1 MKKMP
6 VKKLLP
12 LILSLLASIGAA
24 QAETVYV
31 TDTLSLSIRSKAS
44 NNAPIIKS
52 LPSGTPLT
60 VIDGKTKAGFLH
72 VRLDNG
78 TEGYIQTSLT
88 KKEPPSSEVGETNNK
103 SLKLL
108 QTEII
113 GLRAELKVAKD
124 AITPGTSLE
133 KSLTLER
140 DKLSLELGE
149 IKQAAAGVIQLK
161 NDRDELQ
168 ERVVSAERD
177 LQQLKLENQALKDTT
192 NQDWFLYGG
201 ILSFFSVILG
211 FILPKLGWR
220 RKSNWDSY

>member
-1 MKKMP
+1 MKKI
-6 VKKLLP
+6 LP
-12 LILSLLASIGAA
+12 LVLSALAAIGAA
-24 QAETVYV
+24 HAETVYV
-31 TDTLSLSIRSKAS
+31 TDNLRLSLRSKP
-44 NNAPIIKS
+44 NNSGSIVKS

-60 VIDGKTKAGFLH
+60 VIDGKSKSGFLH
-72 VRLDNG
+72 VRLENG
-78 TEGYIQTSLT
+78 TEGYIQTSHT
-88 KKEPPSSEVGETNNK
+88 KKEPPSRELIETSNK

-108 QTEII
+108 QTENIA
-113 GLRAELKVAKD
+113 LKAELKMAKD

-133 KSLTLER
+133 KSLALER

-168 ERVVSAERD
+168 ERVVNAERE
-177 LQQLKLENQALKDTT
+177 LQQVKLENQALKDTS

-220 RKSNWDSY
+220 RKTSGWDSF

>member
-1 MKKMP
+1 MKKI
-6 VKKLLP
+6 LLSV
-12 LILSLLASIGAA
+12 LIALAAVGAA
-24 QAETVYV
+24 HAETVYV
-31 TDTLSLSIRSKAS
+31 TDNLSLSLRSKAS
-44 NNAPIIKS
+44 NNSPIVKS

-60 VIDGKTKAGFLH
+60 VIDGKSKSGFLH
-72 VRLDNG
+72 VRLENG
-78 TEGYIQTSLT
+78 MEGYIQTSYT
-88 KKEPPSSEVGETNNK
+88 KKEPPSSELVETSNK

-108 QTEII
+108 QAENIA
-113 GLRAELKVAKD
+113 LKAELKVARD

-133 KSLTLER
+133 KALELER

-168 ERVVSAERD
+168 ERVVNAERE

-201 ILSFFSVILG
+201 ILCFFSVILG

-220 RKSNWDSY
+220 RKSSWDSF